1 MTCLVI
7 PISSLRLKEK
17 ELVDKMKELLDYRN
31 IRRDPKTNKLS
42 FIDPDDLRQSKLHR
56 DEPKRAKGKGLSSEH
71 KTWLWEN
78 YEFNSNMTFIDIS
91 KRFNATFSD
100 AKLKQVDL
108 DIMKGFRRYGEV
120 LGFKYYVNNK
130 TFTSI
135 SNKKNKIGEI
145 PYEK

>member
-7 PISSLRLKEK
+7 LISSLRLKEK
-17 ELVDKMKELLDYRN
+17 EWAGKMKELLDYRN

-56 DEPKRAKGKGLSSEH
+56 DEPKRAKGEGLSSEH

-100 AKLKQVDL
+100 AKLKPVDL
-108 DIMKGFRRYGEV
+108 NIMKAYRRYGEV
-120 LGFKYYVNNK
+120 CGFKSYVNNE
-130 TFTSI
+130 TFTTI
-135 SNKKNKIGEI
+135 SNNKKIGET
-145 PYEK
+145 PNEK